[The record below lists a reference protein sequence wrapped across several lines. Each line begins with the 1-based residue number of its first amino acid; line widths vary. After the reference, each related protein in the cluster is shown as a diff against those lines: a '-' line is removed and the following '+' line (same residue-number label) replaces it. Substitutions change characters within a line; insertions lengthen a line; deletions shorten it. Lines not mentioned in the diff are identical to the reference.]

1 MKSKCHRKAE
11 RFASLPLCV
20 GGQPYLPP
28 SCRIER
34 AWQRSTCIRSGI
46 ATYATSANNQTNN
59 LLLAMKRAENYLR
72 IEKVCPFSI
81 ITVCSQFSSNAQ
93 PEDWYSVTLADLKEI
108 DFPSRVTK
116 PQLAE
121 LLTQLYPQYPWE
133 SLYLLRGRYA
143 QQKRLEKA
151 VHFLFPVIAYLS
163 FQMSLIFLLGLSHQ
177 SQCAKRR
184 KPTQPRNRRLP
195 RARYLHPI
203 SQSRV

>member
-1 MKSKCHRKAE
+1 
-11 RFASLPLCV
+11 
-20 GGQPYLPP
+20 
-28 SCRIER
+28 
-34 AWQRSTCIRSGI
+34 
-46 ATYATSANNQTNN
+46 
-59 LLLAMKRAENYLR
+59 MKRAENYLR

-151 VHFLFPVIAYLS
+151 VHFLFPVINRVLVIPNVAHLS
-163 FQMSLIFLLGLSHQ
+163 FRTLSSKSMREETQ
-177 SQCAKRR
+177 TYSTQ
-184 KPTQPRNRRLP
+184 KPAITSSSISSSHLSISRLNI
-195 RARYLHPI
+195 R
-203 SQSRV
+203 